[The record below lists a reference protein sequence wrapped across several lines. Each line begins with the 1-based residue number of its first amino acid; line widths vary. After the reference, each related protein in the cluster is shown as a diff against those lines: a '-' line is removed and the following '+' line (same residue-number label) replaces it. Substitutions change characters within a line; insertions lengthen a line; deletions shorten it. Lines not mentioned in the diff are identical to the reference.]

1 MSIKKSPIIEN
12 LRKMQMI
19 ELLSKEKRLDGRS
32 LTDFRPINIRVG
44 VIQKSNGSAEVSVGN
59 TKTVAGVKI
68 ETGTPF
74 PDTPDQGLLVVNAEF
89 LPFSSAL
96 IEPGPPDEDAI
107 EVSRV
112 VDRGIRESQMI
123 DLKSLVIEP
132 GKLVYCVFV
141 DISILNMDGNI
152 FDAAFLAAVSALLT
166 TTFDKKIT
174 KEDGNIEVQKCRLP
188 TRCIPISVTSITIG
202 DAILVDPTEEE
213 DSVQDSRLTLTFND
227 EGFLCAGQKGGST
240 GISKE
245 QLFKI
250 VEISKAKAEE
260 LRSLVKKVIENAQV

>member
-12 LRKMQMI
+12 LRKIQMI

-32 LTDFRPINIRVG
+32 LTDFRPITIKVG
-44 VIQKSNGSAEVSVGN
+44 VIQKSNGSAEVSIGN
-59 TKTVAGVKI
+59 TKVVAGVKV

-74 PDTPDQGLLVVNAEF
+74 PDTPNQGLLVVNAEF

-123 DLKSLVIEP
+123 DLNALVIEP

-152 FDAAFLAAVSALLT
+152 FDAAFLSAVSALLT
-166 TTFDKKIT
+166 TSFEKKVV
-174 KEDGNIEVQKCRLP
+174 KEDGNIAVQICKLP
-188 TRCIPISVTSITIG
+188 TRCIPISVTSIIIG
-202 DAILVDPTEEE
+202 DSILVDPTEEE
-213 DSVQDSRLTLTFND
+213 ESVQDSRLTLTFND
-227 EGFLCAGQKGGST
+227 YGYLCAGQKGGSM
-240 GISKE
+240 GMSRE

-250 VEISKAKAEE
+250 VDISKAKAEE
-260 LRSLVKKVIENAQV
+260 LRIFVKKVIENAQV

>member
-1 MSIKKSPIIEN
+1 M
-12 LRKMQMI
+12 
-19 ELLSKEKRLDGRS
+19 LSKEKRLDGRS
-32 LTDFRPINIRVG
+32 LTDFRPITIKVG
-44 VIQKSNGSAEVSVGN
+44 VIQKSNGSAEVSIGN
-59 TKTVAGVKI
+59 TKVVAGVKV

-74 PDTPDQGLLVVNAEF
+74 PDTPNQGLLVVNAEF

-123 DLKSLVIEP
+123 DLNALVIEP

-152 FDAAFLAAVSALLT
+152 FDAAFLSAVSALLT
-166 TTFDKKIT
+166 TSFEKKVV
-174 KEDGNIEVQKCRLP
+174 KEDGNIAVQICKLP
-188 TRCIPISVTSITIG
+188 TRCIPISVTSIIIG
-202 DAILVDPTEEE
+202 DSILVDPTEEE
-213 DSVQDSRLTLTFND
+213 ESVQDSRLTLTFND
-227 EGFLCAGQKGGST
+227 YGYLCAGQKGGSM
-240 GISKE
+240 GMSRE

-250 VEISKAKAEE
+250 VDISKAKAEE
-260 LRSLVKKVIENAQV
+260 LRIFVKKVIENAQV

>member
-12 LRKMQMI
+12 LRKIQMI
-19 ELLSKEKRLDGRS
+19 ELLSKGKRLDGRS
-32 LTDFRPINIRVG
+32 LTDFRSITIKVG
-44 VIQKSNGSAEVSVGN
+44 VIQKSNGSAEVSIGN
-59 TKTVAGVKI
+59 TKVVAGVKI

-74 PDTPDQGLLVVNAEF
+74 PDTPNQGLLVVNAEF

-123 DLKSLVIEP
+123 DLNALVIEP

-152 FDAAFLAAVSALLT
+152 FDAAFLSAVSALLT
-166 TTFDKKIT
+166 TTFEKKIV
-174 KEDGNIEVQKCRLP
+174 KDDGGIEFQKCKLP
-188 TRCIPISVTSITIG
+188 KRCIPISVTSIIIG
-202 DAILVDPTEEE
+202 DSILIDPNEEE
-213 DSVQDSRLTLTFND
+213 ESVQDSRLTLTFND
-227 EGFLCAGQKGGST
+227 EGNLCAGQKGGSM

-250 VEISKAKAEE
+250 VELSKAKAEG
-260 LRSLVKKVIENAQV
+260 LRLFVKKVIENA

>member
-32 LTDFRPINIRVG
+32 LTDFRPITIKVG
-44 VIQKSNGSAEVSVGN
+44 VIQKSNGSAEVSIGN
-59 TKTVAGVKI
+59 TKVVAGVKI

-74 PDTPDQGLLVVNAEF
+74 PDTPNQGLLVVNAEF

-123 DLKSLVIEP
+123 DLNALVIEP

-152 FDAAFLAAVSALLT
+152 FDAAFLSAVSALLT
-166 TTFDKKIT
+166 TTFEKKIV
-174 KEDGNIEVQKCRLP
+174 KGDGEIEFQKCKLP
-188 TRCIPISVTSITIG
+188 TRCIPISVTSIIIG
-202 DAILVDPTEEE
+202 DNILIDPNEEE
-213 DSVQDSRLTLTFND
+213 ESVQDSRLTLTFND
-227 EGFLCAGQKGGST
+227 EGNLCAGQKGGSM
-240 GISKE
+240 GISRE

-250 VEISKAKAEE
+250 VELSKAKAEE
-260 LRSLVKKVIENAQV
+260 LRSFVKKVIENAQI

>member
-12 LRKMQMI
+12 LRKIQMI

-32 LTDFRPINIRVG
+32 LTDFRPITIKVG
-44 VIQKSNGSAEVSVGN
+44 VIQKSNGSAEVSIGN
-59 TKTVAGVKI
+59 TKVVTGVKV

-74 PDTPDQGLLVVNAEF
+74 PDTPNQGLLVVNAEF

-123 DLKSLVIEP
+123 DLNALVIEP

-152 FDAAFLAAVSALLT
+152 FDAAFLSAISALLT
-166 TTFDKKIT
+166 TSFEKKIV
-174 KEDGNIEVQKCRLP
+174 KEDGSITVQKCKLP
-188 TRCIPISVTSITIG
+188 TRCIPISVTSIIIG
-202 DAILVDPTEEE
+202 DSILVDPTEEE
-213 DSVQDSRLTLTFND
+213 ESVQDSRLTLTFND
-227 EGFLCAGQKGGST
+227 DGCLCAGQKGGPI
-240 GISKE
+240 GISRE

-250 VEISKAKAEE
+250 VDISKAKAED
-260 LRSLVKKVIENAQV
+260 LRIFVKKVIENA